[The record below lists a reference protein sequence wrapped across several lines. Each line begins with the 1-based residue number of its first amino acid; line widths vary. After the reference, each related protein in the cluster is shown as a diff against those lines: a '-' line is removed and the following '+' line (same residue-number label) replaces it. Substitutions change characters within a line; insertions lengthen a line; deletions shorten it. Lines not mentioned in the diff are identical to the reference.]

1 MTKERKIGYGVLIG
15 IVTVLL
21 VLGSLFDL
29 QIAQTVYQP
38 TNIMARLLESVG
50 IFPPFVFVGA
60 TFAVLFYLVTD
71 EDKKG
76 TLKKVLCFAAVILTY
91 LVFGYMASETYVNVL
106 WGRAIFAVVA
116 SGALTPLTLL
126 FFRNRKRTE
135 LKRFCIFLIFASIV
149 SVVASLITINVVKF
163 LWGRPRFR
171 EMVADGDIYFSAFT
185 PWYKPNGF
193 TLHGHH
199 SFPSGHTC
207 AAATLLSLCALEE
220 VFPEAENRKQTIAFI
235 IGLYIFS
242 MAYSRLV
249 LGAHFLSDVAV
260 GFLIGFVTY
269 AVARY
274 FYFEKSRTVLNEI
287 MELNQTEYGA
297 KMKTEEEAPQT
308 PEVEED
314 ASVTHAL
321 SQDDAGEEMQAKQE
335 DDLPTEPLAE
345 KVEEGAVEPSED
357 PTPQEAENGEATSE
371 NGELPANE

>member
-1 MTKERKIGYGVLIG
+1 MSKERKIGYGVLIG

-29 QIAQTVYQP
+29 QIADTVYQP

-60 TFAVLFYLVTD
+60 TFAVLLYLVKE
-71 EDKKG
+71 EDAKR
-76 TLKKVLCFAAVILTY
+76 TLKKVLCVAAIVLTY
-91 LVFGYMASETYVNVL
+91 LVFGYMASETYVTVL

-116 SGALTPLTLL
+116 AGALTPLTLL
-126 FFRNRKRTE
+126 FFRNKKTTE
-135 LKRFCIFLIFASIV
+135 LKRYCIFLIFASIV
-149 SVVASLITINVVKF
+149 SVVSSVVTINVVKF
-163 LWGRPRFR
+163 LWGRARYR
-171 EMVADGDIYFSAFT
+171 EMVASGDAFFSGFT
-185 PWYKPNGF
+185 QWYHPNGF

-207 AAATLLSLCALEE
+207 AAANLLALCALEE

-249 LGAHFLSDVAV
+249 LGAHFLSDVTV

-274 FYFEKSRTVLNEI
+274 FYFEKNRTVLHAI
-287 MELNQTEYGA
+287 MELNQKEYGA
-297 KMKTEEEAPQT
+297 KMKEE
-308 PEVEED
+308 
-314 ASVTHAL
+314 
-321 SQDDAGEEMQAKQE
+321 QE
-335 DDLPTEPLAE
+335 SS
-345 KVEEGAVEPSED
+345 EEGAIADDVALTDGGAQGSAAQEPTLEEAASVQESAPAEQVEEPLEEGAMQPKDED
-357 PTPQEAENGEATSE
+357 PDREPEQEKQA
-371 NGELPANE
+371 